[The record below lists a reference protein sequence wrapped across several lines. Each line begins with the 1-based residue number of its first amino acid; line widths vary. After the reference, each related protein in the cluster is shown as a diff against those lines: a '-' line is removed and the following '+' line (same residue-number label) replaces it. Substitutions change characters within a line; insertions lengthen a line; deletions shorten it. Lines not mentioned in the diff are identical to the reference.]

1 MFVTTVVVGA
11 VSLSVSYDLNQRP
24 YLRDVVFYLG
34 ALAWTV
40 IIVYRK
46 KIDLLQAIGIYVVV
60 VVVVV
65 ESIIRQ
71 LRMTGIGILEVE
83 ETCRVHT

>member
-1 MFVTTVVVGA
+1 MYLYLQGAGMFVTTVVVGV
-11 VSLSVSYDLNQRP
+11 VSLSVTYDLNQRP

-46 KIDLLQAIGIYVVV
+46 RIDLLQAVGIATLTFYA
-60 VVVVV
+60 
-65 ESIIRQ
+65 
-71 LRMTGIGILEVE
+71 
-83 ETCRVHT
+83 

>member
-65 ESIIRQ
+65 VVV
-71 LRMTGIGILEVE
+71 GIGILEVE

>member
-11 VSLSVSYDLNQRP
+11 VSLSVAVSYDVKQRP
-24 YLRDVVFYLG
+24 YLRDVVFNLV

-46 KIDLLQAIGIYVVV
+46 KIDLLQAIGKEIGLVPNYVYSQKFHQFSRLVK
-60 VVVVV
+60 
-65 ESIIRQ
+65 
-71 LRMTGIGILEVE
+71 
-83 ETCRVHT
+83 